1 MRYLNIFLAQG
12 GVGGFQKNF
21 PQIQMPEERGDVEA
35 LI

>member
-12 GVGGFQKNF
+12 GALKKNF